1 MALEYHAYRPRDQ
14 IPPTFHAGTTPR
26 MRFRH
31 PHTMPFKKFLKAV
44 AAPFKLP
51 ESPNAQAKLTTHV
64 FLDLAQGERDIG
76 RVVIGL
82 YGEVVP
88 RTAENFRAL
97 ATGEKGFGYK
107 GSPFHR
113 VIDGFMCVGGMAGY
127 GAVLRQSSS
136 QDPGRRHDPWRRHGR
151 KVHLRRAL

>member
-1 MALEYHAYRPRDQ
+1 MHVATRRDPANVPCGNYAPHAF
-14 IPPTFHAGTTPR
+14 PPSTLLAEP
-26 MRFRH
+26 
-31 PHTMPFKKFLKAV
+31 MPFKKFLNAI

-51 ESPNAQAKLTTHV
+51 ESPNTEAKLTTHV

-88 RTAENFRAL
+88 RTAENFRTL

-113 VIDGFMCVGGMAGY
+113 VIDGFM
-127 GAVLRQSSS
+127 
-136 QDPGRRHDPWRRHGR
+136 
-151 KVHLRRAL
+151 